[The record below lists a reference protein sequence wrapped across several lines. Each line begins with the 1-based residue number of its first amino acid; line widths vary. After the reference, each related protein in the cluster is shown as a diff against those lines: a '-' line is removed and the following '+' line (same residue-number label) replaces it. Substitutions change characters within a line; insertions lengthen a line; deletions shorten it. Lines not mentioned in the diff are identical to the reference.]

1 MLCGTPVAASPF
13 GVFTETIQQG
23 QTGWRCRTLNDWMRA
38 VELAPTL
45 DRRAISAY
53 AQGRYSLE
61 AVGPLYDHAFQMIHG
76 LAIGKDWY
84 SFPASF

>member
-1 MLCGTPVAASPF
+1 M
-13 GVFTETIQQG
+13 FTETIQQG